1 MRKIQ
6 LANGENYHV
15 YNRGVDKRK
24 LFLEKKD
31 LERFFQSMG
40 EFNSTEPIGSIYENT
55 FAEKKLRGTPLV
67 NFIAYCV
74 NPNHFHFILRQIA
87 DRGIEKFM
95 HRLGTGYTMYFNN
108 KNKRSGSLFQGK
120 FKAVH
125 VNSNEYL
132 LHLTAYVNLNY
143 KVHRFGGSA
152 SKSSWNEYMSRKD
165 SFCDKDI
172 ILNQFNDISEYKVFA
187 ESSLNSILEGKQRF
201 QEMEAMLLEK

>member
-15 YNRGVDKRK
+15 YNRGVDKRR
-24 LFLEKKD
+24 LFLEKED
-31 LERFFQSMG
+31 LELFFQSMG

-125 VNSNEYL
+125 VDSNEYII
-132 LHLTAYVNLNY
+132 
-143 KVHRFGGSA
+143 KKGGFCK
-152 SKSSWNEYMSRKD
+152 KS
-165 SFCDKDI
+165 I
-172 ILNQFNDISEYKVFA
+172 ILNQFKNVSEYKKYA
-187 ESSLNSILEGKQRF
+187 ESSLEDILERKQLYKELESF
-201 QEMEAMLLEK
+201 LLE

>member
-55 FAEKKLRGTPLV
+55 FTEKKLRGTPLV

-125 VNSNEYL
+125 VDSNEYL

-143 KVHRFGGSA
+143 KVHRLGGSA

-187 ESSLNSILEGKQRF
+187 ESSLNSILEGKQRS

>member
-125 VNSNEYL
+125 VDSNEYL

-143 KVHRFGGSA
+143 KVHQLGGRA
-152 SKSSWNEYMSRKD
+152 SKSSWEEYIIKKGG
-165 SFCDKDI
+165 FCKKSI
-172 ILNQFNDISEYKVFA
+172 ILNQFKNVSEYKKYA
-187 ESSLNSILEGKQRF
+187 ESSLEDILERKQLYKELESF
-201 QEMEAMLLEK
+201 LLE